1 VLLETAMT
9 HKLSRN
15 GRGMNNSM
23 KYVASFILGILA
35 LITSGCQSERDE
47 HYYLSGESSSWNSTI
62 QVTFSNSGN
71 QEKYHIGGNLSFKKD
86 YTPSTVKYY
95 LTYPNGEGSG
105 TARGKEI
112 RIPQGGGTREALNT
126 SIESFSNDITLAIEW
141 EDEEGNRLKEE
152 VPLHQK

>member
-1 VLLETAMT
+1 
-9 HKLSRN
+9 
-15 GRGMNNSM
+15 M
-23 KYVASFILGILA
+23 KYVASFILVILA

-86 YTPSTVKYY
+86 YTSSTVKYY

-112 RIPQGGGTREALNT
+112 MIPEGGGTREALNT
-126 SIESFSNDITLAIEW
+126 SIESFSENITLAIEW
-141 EDEEGNRLKEE
+141 KDEEGDLLKEE
-152 VPLHQK
+152 VPLDPKME